1 MAIVPNNQNLNPS
14 LPGLFAAVQPAFKR
28 AMDSLLSGG
37 GSITLDLPPTRSVC
51 PGGCRYNGTYKVYM
65 GSTGELCQECKG
77 AGFLYEQRQTT
88 YACNRRWTNEPL
100 DQNETGGKDTPAGR
114 IYGNF
119 VRTKT
124 VIESFSHIQESL
136 GATIDSSK
144 VKLYREPRKTGLG
157 DQLYYVI
164 AWWERVNLTDG

>member
-1 MAIVPNNQNLNPS
+1 MAIVPNNENLTPS
-14 LPGLFAAVQPAFKR
+14 IPGLISGVQAAFKN
-28 AMDSLLSGG
+28 AMDSLVSGG
-37 GSITLDLPPTRSVC
+37 GSITLDLPATRSVC
-51 PGGCRYNGTYKVYM
+51 PGLCRYNATYKMYM
-65 GSTGELCQECKG
+65 GANGELCQECKG
-77 AGFLYEQRQTT
+77 AGFINEPRQTV
-88 YACNRRWTNEPL
+88 YSCNKRWTNEPL
-100 DQNETGGKDTPAGR
+100 DQSETGGKDTPAGR

-124 VIESFSHIQESL
+124 VIESFDHIQQCL
-136 GATIDSSK
+136 GATIDNSK